1 MSTISLFRSTENKH
15 DVYRDKDCVTRF
27 FESLREM
34 KIMKII
40 NFKNKK
46 MKLLTKEMQ
55 ESYKNAQK
63 KNHICKQKIENRYL
77 EDK

>member
-1 MSTISLFRSTENKH
+1 M
-15 DVYRDKDCVTRF
+15 TRF
-27 FESLREM
+27 FEFLREM

-46 MKLLTKEMQ
+46 MKLLTKELQ
-55 ESYKNAQK
+55 ESYKNAKK

>member
-1 MSTISLFRSTENKH
+1 M
-15 DVYRDKDCVTRF
+15 TRF